1 MSNSEQAEL
10 ALMRLLDACKAYKEA
25 LRAGDLVALM
35 HCNDKVEDAWS
46 ALKAL
51 PMECEA

>member
-1 MSNSEQAEL
+1 MSRRDDAEVALLKLIQAC
-10 ALMRLLDACKAYKEA
+10 RDYKAA

-35 HCNDKVEDAWS
+35 KANDKVEDAWS